1 MPHPSIGMGN
11 QFKKALIGLTLVVAS
26 LQSSPTR
33 AGPLQ
38 TWLQLPEWLDLS
50 IDYTAEPMAGISGG
64 ANPSAASWYQAVVLD
79 LSLSSGFGKNQQQ
92 WTELDHWQLNL
103 QLTNDAGNPDLNT
116 ELGSAFTLQT
126 LVNPVGTGSPKP
138 LWSEIAAKAGGKP
151 NWA

>member
-11 QFKKALIGLTLVVAS
+11 QFKKALIGLSLVVAS

-64 ANPSAASWYQAVVLD
+64 ANP
-79 LSLSSGFGKNQQQ
+79 
-92 WTELDHWQLNL
+92 
-103 QLTNDAGNPDLNT
+103 
-116 ELGSAFTLQT
+116 
-126 LVNPVGTGSPKP
+126 
-138 LWSEIAAKAGGKP
+138 
-151 NWA
+151 